1 MQRIF
6 ERMSEADLW
15 GGGGGGGAPI
25 PRSFCSHFEELRT
38 MLSEVELII
47 NDASLIYVYPNTIE
61 TFLTPSYLFWQTA
74 IIIF

>member
-1 MQRIF
+1 MGG
-6 ERMSEADLW
+6 A
-15 GGGGGGGAPI
+15 GGGRGGSAPI
-25 PRSFCSHFEELRT
+25 PRSFCNHFEELRT

-47 NDASLIYVYPNTIE
+47 NNASLIYVYPNTIE